1 LLTCVSVSI
10 DLGLIMPGFLHLM
23 DINLNF
29 MVSWIKCVFA
39 DWVFKFEPFRD
50 ATNVELTQGEVK
62 TTIDCI
68 YGYCIIR
75 I

>member
-1 LLTCVSVSI
+1 
-10 DLGLIMPGFLHLM
+10 
-23 DINLNF
+23 
-29 MVSWIKCVFA
+29 
-39 DWVFKFEPFRD
+39 
-50 ATNVELTQGEVK
+50 VELTQGEVK